1 MQSTSF
7 RQNKN
12 ENAGITDPG
21 YRHRKETMAFD
32 LQPTL
37 EGESLRLRPLEE
49 DDWEAL
55 FAVASDRL
63 IWEQHPAPDR
73 YQEKVFH
80 EFFREAMECG
90 GALVVIDRTTGKII
104 GSSRYIDCDEK
115 RSEIEIGYTF
125 LARAYWGGAA
135 NREMKDLMLRHAF
148 RFVRHVVFLVGPD
161 NVRSQKAM
169 EKIGGV
175 RVEPR
180 VKLGRI
186 NVVFQIDRSGSAEFV
201 VRCAGMADAAIIAN
215 HRARMFRDMGE
226 ISPEVF
232 DNFRAASQLWTQR
245 ALESGEYI
253 GWLAV
258 PKSEPDRVA
267 GGAGVQLRQTP
278 PHPCRPPRAREFG
291 KGRHAIV
298 LNVFTEPEW
307 RKRGAGRVLM
317 EEVLAWARAEKL
329 DRLVLHASDQ
339 ARALYERMG
348 FVATNEM
355 RFGGEL

>member
-1 MQSTSF
+1 
-7 RQNKN
+7 
-12 ENAGITDPG
+12 
-21 YRHRKETMAFD
+21 MAFD

-37 EGESLRLRPLEE
+37 EDETLRLRPLRE
-49 DDWEAL
+49 DDWDEL

-73 YQEKVFH
+73 YQEKVFR
-80 EFFREAMECG
+80 EFFREAMDCG
-90 GALVVIDRTTGKII
+90 GALVVIDRKTGRII
-104 GSSRYIDCDEK
+104 GSSRYIDYDGK

-125 LARAYWGGAA
+125 LTRAYWGGAA
-135 NREMKDLMLRHAF
+135 NREMKDLMLGHAF

-161 NVRSQKAM
+161 NIRSQKAM

-180 VKLGRI
+180 VKSGRV
-186 NVVFQIDRSGSAEFV
+186 NVVFQIDAPASGEFV
-201 VRCAGMADAAIIAN
+201 IRRASFADAKIIAQ
-215 HRARMFRDMGE
+215 HRARMFHDMGE
-226 ISPEVF
+226 ISTETF
-232 DNFRAASQLWTQR
+232 DDFRKASQLWTER
-245 ALESGEYI
+245 ALESGEYV
-253 GWLAV
+253 GWLAI
-258 PKSEPDRVA
+258 PKSEPERIVA
-267 GGAGVQLRQTP
+267 GAGVQLRQVP
-278 PHPCRPPRAREFG
+278 PHPCRPSRDGAFA

-317 EEVLAWARAEKL
+317 EEVLLWARAEKL

-339 ARALYERMG
+339 ARGLYERMG

-355 RFGGEL
+355 RFGAEL